1 MEEGP
6 AASAG
11 RRLPRDRGLLGCV
24 RAREVGCAGPPCAT
38 SRSAG
43 GQPALLERLQLER
56 TLEGHSGCVNT
67 VHFSPEGDVLVS
79 GSDDLSVILWD
90 WQRGARLLKY
100 DSGHVN
106 NVFQARIMP
115 HSDNRTI
122 ISCAADGQVRVGTLS
137 ESRTSATTVKAG
149 QHHGRAHKLA
159 LEPGSPHCFLSSGE
173 DGVVRHFDLREPSYG
188 NRKLLGLSMP
198 NSLWSS
204 QLEIYALAI
213 NPTRPWQLALSCADE
228 KVKVYDFRW
237 SMGGRDSAS
246 RQGTSAR
253 RSAFAFSLCPPHLA
267 GIHHCHTTCVA
278 YSHSGELL
286 ATYSN
291 EDIYLFAADGR
302 GGRSAQGVKSGSRG
316 AAPSGGD
323 APPAPAPSVR
333 EGTAHSPRAAAEE
346 GPRSHSVQVSSSADD
361 AEAAPASAADAD
373 ASLPADPAATAAL
386 APDELHDMV
395 LEGAYWDDGRSGSS
409 GLSVSS
415 SPRSLSGS
423 VQPSASSGSSANSGE
438 EAANADFG
446 ASTPLRRAADEGLWP
461 SFPQEEGGG
470 EGVVLQR
477 YHGHYNRRT
486 VKGVNFLGPNDEYVI
501 SGSDCGNVF
510 IWDKASGALLWMQE
524 GDSRV
529 VNCLEPH
536 PHYPLTLATSG
547 IDDNIKIWAPSAGK
561 PQALSQEGRDRFR
574 RTRRFVSARSSA
586 YSAERQLLW
595 GAGMPGEVITEALR
609 TLLGGAGGDIDLDFE
624 DDTEEDDASS
634 GSEEEEEEED
644 DDGAGD
650 DDDDD
655 DDGGDDAGGDAAD
668 EVMEGT

>member
-24 RAREVGCAGPPCAT
+24 RAREAGLAGPPCAT

-159 LEPGSPHCFLSSGE
+159 LEPGSSHCFLSSGE

-302 GGRSAQGVKSGSRG
+302 GGRSAQGVKSGRETACHVLSVG
-316 AAPSGGD
+316 APLL
-323 APPAPAPSVR
+323 
-333 EGTAHSPRAAAEE
+333 RA
-346 GPRSHSVQVSSSADD
+346 VSSSADD

-373 ASLPADPAATAAL
+373 ASLPADPAATAAV

-415 SPRSLSGS
+415 SPRSLSGAG
-423 VQPSASSGSSANSGE
+423 QPSASSGSSANSGE

-609 TLLGGAGGDIDLDFE
+609 TLLGGAGGDINLDFE

-634 GSEEEEEEED
+634 GSEEEEEEEEED

-650 DDDDD
+650 DDGGG
-655 DDGGDDAGGDAAD
+655 GGDDAGGDAAD